1 MFNLFKKFTFHARLF
16 LFLFF
21 SCVIM
26 LGFSSS
32 VESSNNKYML
42 AQSKSINW
50 KKNDIIASFIV
61 CLSEETILEV
71 ARQDT
76 ISLNNTTAFV
86 RAMIN
91 EGRCISFAKPLN
103 FKVDEVILEYID
115 SLDNLSLILRINHL
129 HSDSNPFGFL
139 IAEQKP
145 ST

>member
-50 KKNDIIASFIV
+50 KKNDIIASLLCVFQKK
-61 CLSEETILEV
+61 L
-71 ARQDT
+71 
-76 ISLNNTTAFV
+76 
-86 RAMIN
+86 
-91 EGRCISFAKPLN
+91 
-103 FKVDEVILEYID
+103 
-115 SLDNLSLILRINHL
+115 
-129 HSDSNPFGFL
+129 FL
-139 IAEQKP
+139 K
-145 ST
+145 